1 MNRINK
7 PVISIILL
15 SLLRKAETQ
24 RCIESIF
31 MHTAIPFEIIVVD
44 MGVSPEIVEWL
55 QQLGADNPDIIPIFN
70 DHNVGTTKGRNQGI
84 TIAKGEYVVF
94 LDNDTQVTD
103 RWIAPLIET
112 AAASLQIGACGSK
125 VISANEK
132 VMNCPQF
139 AKATFEDGRVK
150 TIGVEF
156 TQEFDSDYPEVNI
169 AEEVVWFPT
178 TSLLIKKSVLD
189 KTGGFDENIFLCEE
203 DKDLCL
209 RMRDAGFKIM
219 YEPQS
224 VVYHHHSNASAE
236 YKRIRNNMPILMK
249 DVRYFEKKWDCKVF
263 IRHSR
268 TYLHKS
274 GYDDPDIDKIK
285 KFSFFNTILEED
297 LKLNELI
304 LTVTNQCNHRCA
316 MCYYH
321 ELLNDDRTELT
332 LDEYRKIS
340 VSIEKLNIL
349 WISGGEPFLRKD
361 LANICRIFVENNAVK
376 NIFIPTNGSN
386 PDRIVASTEQILL
399 ENPGVKLT
407 IMFSLE
413 GTEKEHDAIHQ
424 KTGAFRSVETSI
436 RKLNFLRVRLFRRKL
451 HFSIL
456 LNSVVTSQNI
466 SNMLPLMD
474 YAKNHLMIDSHS
486 LSPMRGEGRDAS
498 HRPPAGNLFLDLYEN
513 ARPYFDFYAHRSK
526 LPAEKIHHFHEWMNR
541 RYDLWCNLLDGG
553 GLPFDCQAGTLIGV
567 LEPDGGLRICE
578 SKPVAG
584 NVREY
589 NYNFPKAW
597 FSAKADKT
605 RETKKG
611 CSCTHAC
618 FLNISEKK
626 GSLLQP

>member
-1 MNRINK
+1 MDKTNN
-7 PVISIILL
+7 PVISIVLL

-24 RCIESIF
+24 RCIQSIF
-31 MHTAIPFEIIVVD
+31 AHTPCPFEIIVVD

-55 QQLGADNPDIIPIFN
+55 QQLNSEKPNIIPIFN
-70 DHNVGTTKGRNQGI
+70 EHNIGTTKGRNQAI
-84 TIAKGEYVVF
+84 AAAKGEYVVF
-94 LDNDTQVTD
+94 LDNDTEVTD
-103 RWIAPLIET
+103 GWIVPLIET
-112 AAASLQIGACGSK
+112 AAASPQIAACGSK
-125 VISANEK
+125 VISANGK

-139 AKATFEDGRVK
+139 AKATFENGRVK

-156 TQEFDSDYPEVNI
+156 TQNYDSGHPEVNKT
-169 AEEVVWFPT
+169 EEVAWFPT

-189 KTGGFDENIFLCEE
+189 EIGGFDENIFLCEE

-209 RMRDAGFKIM
+209 RMGEAGFKTV
-219 YEPQS
+219 YVPQS
-224 VVYHHHSNASAE
+224 VVYHHHGKASAD
-236 YKRIRNNMPILMK
+236 YSRIRNSMPILIK
-249 DVRYFEKKWDCKVF
+249 DVKYFEKKWDCKVF

-304 LTVTNQCNHRCA
+304 LTVTNRCNHHCG

-321 ELLNDDRTELT
+321 ELLNDDRAELT

-340 VSIEKLNIL
+340 ASIQKLNIL

-361 LANICRIFVENNAVK
+361 LADICRIFVESNKVE

-386 PDRIVASTEQILL
+386 PERIAKATEQIVL
-399 ENPGVKLT
+399 ENPEVKIT

-413 GTEKEHDAIHQ
+413 GTEKEHDDIHQ
-424 KTGAFRSVETSI
+424 TPGAFRSVETSI
-436 RKLNFLRVRLFRRKL
+436 RKLNFLRVKLFRRQGL
-451 HFSIL
+451 HFTIL

-466 SNMLPLMD
+466 NLMIPLME

-486 LSPMRGEGRDAS
+486 LSPMRGAGHDPA
-498 HRPPAGNLFLDLYEN
+498 HRPPAGNLFSELYQN
-513 ARPYFDFYAHRSK
+513 ARPYFDFYAKRSR
-526 LPAEKIHHFHEWMNR
+526 LSVEKISHFHEWMNR
-541 RYDLWCNLLDGG
+541 RYNLWCNLLDGG
-553 GLPFDCQAGTLIGV
+553 SLPFDCRAGTLIGV
-567 LEPDGGLRICE
+567 LEPDGGVRICE

-584 NVREY
+584 NVRNY

-618 FLNISEKK
+618 FLNISEKN
-626 GSLLQP
+626 G